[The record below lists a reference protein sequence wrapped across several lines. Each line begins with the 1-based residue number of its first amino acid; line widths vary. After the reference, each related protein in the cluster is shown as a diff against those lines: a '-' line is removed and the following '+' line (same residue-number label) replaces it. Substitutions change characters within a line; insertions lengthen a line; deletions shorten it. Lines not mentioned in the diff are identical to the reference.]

1 MTRLP
6 TLRDGIAL
14 THFIVAADIEPA
26 SHLSSDGS
34 AARTRVL
41 ITSGLRKNADGSI
54 TEIPPER
61 CPNGHELTYP
71 NVIVAH
77 WPKPGAG
84 KLVRAWYCKTCKAT
98 IYDD

>member
-1 MTRLP
+1 MGGASVEGAGVTAPGAGLP
-6 TLRDGIAL
+6 
-14 THFIVAADIEPA
+14 PA
-26 SHLSSDGS
+26 VQGQVRTNPDGS
-34 AARTRVL
+34 V
-41 ITSGLRKNADGSI
+41 

-77 WPKPGAG
+77 RPKPGTG
-84 KLVRAWYCKTCKAT
+84 RLTRAWHCLTCNRT